1 MKKLALIFCICGL
14 VFGDGSALNSSNSQG
29 SSSVPKIT
37 NIDLGGNLSKDS
49 GCEADLPNDVFS
61 GGVKICAIDENETDA
76 NSTMDGNFTANLD
89 ANLTVIE
96 DNASGISQN
105 LQTESSEEYLH
116 KSNSGVIQ
124 IKDGGVKL
132 PFD

>member
-37 NIDLGGNLSKDS
+37 NIDLGGALNKDS
-49 GCEADLPNDVFS
+49 GCGADLPNDVFS
-61 GGVKICAIDENETDA
+61 GGVKICAVDEKEIDINATNE
-76 NSTMDGNFTANLD
+76 GNFTANLE
-89 ANLTVIE
+89 N
-96 DNASGISQN
+96 NAITISQN
-105 LQTESSEEYLH
+105 ESEILH
-116 KSNSGVIQ
+116 KSNSGVTQ
-124 IKDGGVKL
+124 GKNGGVKL

>member
-37 NIDLGGNLSKDS
+37 NIDLGGALNKDS
-49 GCEADLPNDVFS
+49 GCGADLPNDVFS
-61 GGVKICAIDENETDA
+61 GGVKICAVDEKEIDINATNE
-76 NSTMDGNFTANLD
+76 GNFTANLE
-89 ANLTVIE
+89 N
-96 DNASGISQN
+96 NAITISQN
-105 LQTESSEEYLH
+105 ESEILH
-116 KSNSGVIQ
+116 KSNSGVTQ
-124 IKDGGVKL
+124 GKHGGVKL